1 MVGSRSRRFSASG
14 VVTTHSSIASNIGG
28 ISLNAG
34 SEKSENPVHASL
46 ARIAEEFAGT
56 LDDKLS
62 PEKTPLVSDINNIV
76 RPQTAAEACLA
87 PTLALLGWAGEGRRI
102 REALPHFDRIEGI
115 EALRLVLTL
124 LGYGTTQQSI
134 RQSSIVD
141 ETLPCLFSRDGAD
154 AMLIVERGS
163 DGTLLVFDGSS
174 ASWKTLTPTNQ
185 LGSAFYIWNQVSK
198 EEVPEEGKSWL
209 LSAVKRFKP
218 AIIAMLAFSFLGN
231 VAALTLP
238 IFVICVY
245 DLGIGTRS
253 TNTVGM
259 LAVGA
264 GIVIATNLALRSIRA
279 RMMAYFG
286 ARIDSLISM
295 KSFDVILNMPV
306 SMIES
311 APIGTQVSRLKQFES
326 MRDFFTGTLASSIVD
341 IPFIFIFLI
350 AIAIWGGHLVWV
362 PISLITIYAALAAI
376 TIPMTRNYVR
386 EIGSAKQRRHLLLQ
400 ELFSKRRAIRALSA
414 EDIWIARH
422 QHLASLIA
430 RLSHRARSF
439 NNIQQNLG
447 EMLVSVAGIA
457 TLGLGALQVISGSM
471 TSGAL
476 IGTMALIWR
485 VLAPVQSTYL
495 SLPRIEQAMQTF
507 KQIDRLVKIRSE
519 RDAHSQRSFF
529 RHFKGKISTQHLAFR
544 YPQRPEA
551 VLRNIQLEIK
561 PGEMVAITGPSGSGK
576 TTLLRMMAGLYPPVF
591 GSVLVDDMDLRQID
605 PAEWRSRIAYL
616 PETANFFYGS
626 LAQNIRLSHPEASD
640 ADVMRALRE
649 MGLDG
654 EERLMSGGVDKR
666 LTAAD
671 IESFP
676 DALKQ
681 RMALARCFI
690 KDAPIF
696 MLDNPAAS
704 LDASSELHL
713 INKFSALKGRA
724 TIIFTTFRPSHM
736 RLADRVIVLKDG
748 QVALDG
754 QPEKVLERIS
764 AAA

>member
-1 MVGSRSRRFSASG
+1 M
-14 VVTTHSSIASNIGG
+14 TIQDSIGPDIGD
-28 ISLNAG
+28 AG
-34 SEKSENPVHASL
+34 LGTDRERPENPVHASL
-46 ARIAEEFAGT
+46 ARIAEEFAGPA
-56 LDDKLS
+56 DEPLS
-62 PEKTPLVSDINNIV
+62 SEIPLVAEINYIV
-76 RPQTAAEACLA
+76 QPQTPAEACLA
-87 PTLALLGWAGEGRRI
+87 PTLALFGWAGEGRRI
-102 REALPHFDRIEGI
+102 REALPHFDRIEDI
-115 EALRLVLTL
+115 DSLRLVLTL
-124 LGYGTTQQSI
+124 LGYGTTQQFVRLSEI
-134 RQSSIVD
+134 AD
-141 ETLPCLFSRDGAD
+141 EAMPCLFSRDGSD
-154 AMLIVERGS
+154 VMLIVERER
-163 DGTLLVFDGSS
+163 DGTLLTFDGSS
-174 ASWKTLTPTNQ
+174 ASWKRLTPTNQ
-185 LGSAFYIWNQVSK
+185 LGSVFYIWNGVSK
-198 EEVPEEGKSWL
+198 EEFPDDGKSWL
-209 LSAVKRFKP
+209 LSAVKRFRP
-218 AIIAMLAFSFLGN
+218 AISAMLVFGFLGN
-231 VAALTLP
+231 LAALTLP

-245 DLGIGTRS
+245 DIGIGTRS
-253 TNTVGM
+253 TNTVIM

-279 RMMAYFG
+279 RTMAYFG

-295 KSFDVILNMPV
+295 KSFEVLLNMPV

-311 APIGTQVSRLKQFES
+311 APIGAQVSRLKQFES

-350 AIAIWGGHLVWV
+350 AIAVWGGRLVWV
-362 PISLITIYAALAAI
+362 PVSLIAVYAVLAAI

-386 EIGSAKQRRHLLLQ
+386 EISSAKQRRHLLLQ

-422 QHLASLIA
+422 CYLSGLVL
-430 RLSHRARSF
+430 RLSHRARRF

-457 TLGLGALQVISGSM
+457 TLGLGALQVSNGSM

-495 SLPRIEQAMQTF
+495 ALPRIEQAMQTF
-507 KQIDRLVKIRSE
+507 KQIDRLVKIRCE
-519 RDAHSQRSFF
+519 RDAYAQRSFF
-529 RHFKGKISTQHLAFR
+529 RRFKGKISTQHLAFR
-544 YPQRPEA
+544 YVQRPEA

-561 PGEMVAITGPSGSGK
+561 PGEMVAITGPSGVGK
-576 TTLLRMMAGLYPPVF
+576 TTLLRIMAGLYPPAI

-605 PAEWRSRIAYL
+605 PAEWRSQIAFL

-626 LAQNIRLSHPEASD
+626 LAQNIRLSRPDASN

-649 MGLDG
+649 MGLDSD
-654 EERLMSGGVDKR
+654 ERLMSGGIDKR

-671 IESFP
+671 IDSFP

-704 LDASSELHL
+704 LDTASELHL
-713 INKFSALKGRA
+713 LNKFAALKGRA
-724 TIIFTTFRPSHM
+724 TVIFTTFRPSHM

-748 QVALDG
+748 QVVLDG
-754 QPEKVLERIS
+754 PPEKVLERIS

>member
-1 MVGSRSRRFSASG
+1 M
-14 VVTTHSSIASNIGG
+14 TIQDSIGPDIGD
-28 ISLNAG
+28 AG
-34 SEKSENPVHASL
+34 LGTDRERPENPVHASL
-46 ARIAEEFAGT
+46 ARIAEEFAGPA
-56 LDDKLS
+56 DEPLS
-62 PEKTPLVSDINNIV
+62 SEIPLVAEINYIV
-76 RPQTAAEACLA
+76 QPQTPAEACLA
-87 PTLALLGWAGEGRRI
+87 PTLALFGWAGEGRRI
-102 REALPHFDRIEGI
+102 REALPHFDRIEDVDS
-115 EALRLVLTL
+115 LRLVLTL
-124 LGYGTTQQSI
+124 LGYGTTQQFVRLSEI
-134 RQSSIVD
+134 AD
-141 ETLPCLFSRDGAD
+141 EAMPCLFSRDGSD
-154 AMLIVERGS
+154 VMLIVERER
-163 DGTLLVFDGSS
+163 DGTLLTFDGSS
-174 ASWKTLTPTNQ
+174 ASWKRLTPTNQ
-185 LGSAFYIWNQVSK
+185 LGSVFYIWNGVSK
-198 EEVPEEGKSWL
+198 EEFPDDGKSWL
-209 LSAVKRFKP
+209 LSAVKRFRP
-218 AIIAMLAFSFLGN
+218 AISAMLVFGFLGN
-231 VAALTLP
+231 LAALTLP

-245 DLGIGTRS
+245 DIGIGTRS
-253 TNTVGM
+253 TNTVIM

-279 RMMAYFG
+279 RTMAYFG

-295 KSFDVILNMPV
+295 KSFEVLLNMPV
-306 SMIES
+306 SMIKS
-311 APIGTQVSRLKQFES
+311 APIGAQVSRLKQFES

-350 AIAIWGGHLVWV
+350 AIAVWGGRLVWV
-362 PISLITIYAALAAI
+362 PVSLIAVYAVLAAI

-386 EIGSAKQRRHLLLQ
+386 EISSAKQRRHLLLQ

-422 QHLASLIA
+422 CYLSGLVL
-430 RLSHRARSF
+430 RLSHRARRF

-457 TLGLGALQVISGSM
+457 TLGLGALQVSNGSM

-495 SLPRIEQAMQTF
+495 ALPRIEQAMQTF
-507 KQIDRLVKIRSE
+507 KQIDRLVKIRCE
-519 RDAHSQRSFF
+519 RDAYAQRSFF
-529 RHFKGKISTQHLAFR
+529 RRFKGKISTQHLAFR
-544 YPQRPEA
+544 YVQRPEA

-561 PGEMVAITGPSGSGK
+561 PGEMVAITGPSGVGK
-576 TTLLRMMAGLYPPVF
+576 TTLLRIMAGLYPPAI

-605 PAEWRSRIAYL
+605 PAEWRSQIAFL

-626 LAQNIRLSHPEASD
+626 LAQNIRLSRPDASN

-649 MGLDG
+649 MGLDSD
-654 EERLMSGGVDKR
+654 ERLMSGGIDKR

-671 IESFP
+671 IDSFP

-704 LDASSELHL
+704 LDTASELHL
-713 INKFSALKGRA
+713 LNKFAALKGRA
-724 TIIFTTFRPSHM
+724 TVIFTTFRPSHM

-748 QVALDG
+748 QVVLDG
-754 QPEKVLERIS
+754 PPEKVLEQIS

>member
-1 MVGSRSRRFSASG
+1 MTIHRSVSPALDG
-14 VVTTHSSIASNIGG
+14 IGPG
-28 ISLNAG
+28 ADPVKLD
-34 SEKSENPVHASL
+34 NPVHASL
-46 ARIAEEFAGT
+46 ARIAEEFAGSSDAQLSSGET
-56 LDDKLS
+56 LV
-62 PEKTPLVSDINNIV
+62 TDINDIV
-76 RPQTAAEACLA
+76 RPQTPAEACLA
-87 PTLALLGWAGEGRRI
+87 PTLALFGWVGEGRRI
-102 REALPHFDRIEGI
+102 REALPHFDRVESIA
-115 EALRLVLTL
+115 ALRLVFTL
-124 LGYGTTQQSI
+124 LGYGTSQRSA
-134 RQSSIVD
+134 RQSEIAN
-141 ETLPCLFSRDGAD
+141 EAMPCLFSSDGSD
-154 AMLIVERGS
+154 VMLIVERHS

-174 ASWKTLTPTNQ
+174 ASWKKIVPTNQ
-185 LGSAFYIWNQVSK
+185 LGSVFIVWNPAGK
-198 EEVPEEGKSWL
+198 EEVIEDGKSWL
-209 LSAVKRFKP
+209 FSAIKRFKP
-218 AIIAMLAFSFLGN
+218 AIAAMLAFSFLGN
-231 VAALTLP
+231 LAALTLP
-238 IFVICVY
+238 IFVIFVY
-245 DLGIGTRS
+245 DIGIGTRS
-253 TNTVGM
+253 TNTVIM
-259 LAVGA
+259 LALGA

-279 RMMAYFG
+279 RTMAYFG

-295 KSFDVILNMPV
+295 KSFEVILNMPV

-311 APIGTQVSRLKQFES
+311 APIGTQVSRLKQYES

-341 IPFIFIFLI
+341 IPFIFIFIL

-362 PISLITIYAALAAI
+362 PISLIAVYAALAAV
-376 TIPMTRNYVR
+376 TIPITRSYVR
-386 EIGSAKQRRHLLLQ
+386 EISSAKQRRHLLLQ

-414 EDIWIARH
+414 EEIWIARH
-422 QHLASLIA
+422 QYLSCLVS
-430 RLSHRARSF
+430 RLGHRARRF
-439 NNIQQNLG
+439 NNIQQYFG

-457 TLGLGALQVISGSM
+457 TLGLGALHVSNGSM

-519 RDAHSQRSFF
+519 RHAHAQRSFF
-529 RHFKGKISTQHLAFR
+529 RHFKGKISTQRLAFR
-544 YPQRPEA
+544 HAQRPEA

-561 PGEMVAITGPSGSGK
+561 PGEMVAITGASGVGK
-576 TTLLRMMAGLYPPVF
+576 TTLLRVMAGLYPPTF

-605 PAEWRSRIAYL
+605 PAEWRSQIAFL

-626 LAQNIRLSHPEASD
+626 LAQNIRLSRPDASD
-640 ADVMRALRE
+640 ADVMRALTE
-649 MGLDG
+649 MGLES
-654 EERLMSGGVDKR
+654 EERLAAGGIDKR

-671 IESFP
+671 FESFP

-704 LDASSELHL
+704 LDTFSERHL
-713 INKFSALKGRA
+713 LKKFAALKGRA
-724 TIIFTTFRPSHM
+724 TVLFTTFRPSHM

-748 QVALDG
+748 QIALDG
-754 QPEKVLERIS
+754 PPDKVLERIY

>member
-1 MVGSRSRRFSASG
+1 M
-14 VVTTHSSIASNIGG
+14 TIHSSVSPALDG
-28 ISLNAG
+28 IPDAG
-34 SEKSENPVHASL
+34 PVKLDNPVHASL
-46 ARIAEEFAGT
+46 ARIAEEFAGPS
-56 LDDKLS
+56 DAQLS
-62 PEKTPLVSDINNIV
+62 SGETPLVTDINDIV
-76 RPQTAAEACLA
+76 RPQTPAEACLA
-87 PTLALLGWAGEGRRI
+87 PTLALFGWAGEGRRI
-102 REALPHFDRIEGI
+102 REALPHFDRVESI

-124 LGYGTTQQSI
+124 LGYGTSQRSV
-134 RQSSIVD
+134 RQSEIAN
-141 ETLPCLFSRDGAD
+141 EAMPCLFSCDGSD
-154 AMLIVERGS
+154 VMLIVERHS

-174 ASWKTLTPTNQ
+174 ASWKKLVPTNQ
-185 LGSAFYIWNQVSK
+185 LGSVFIVWNPTGK
-198 EEVPEEGKSWL
+198 EELLDEGKSWL
-209 LSAVKRFKP
+209 FSAVKRFKP
-218 AIIAMLAFSFLGN
+218 AIAAMLAFSFLGN
-231 VAALTLP
+231 LAALTLP
-238 IFVICVY
+238 IFVIFVY

-253 TNTVGM
+253 TNTVIM

-279 RMMAYFG
+279 RTMAYFG

-295 KSFDVILNMPV
+295 KSFEVILNMPV

-311 APIGTQVSRLKQFES
+311 APIGAQVSRLKQYES

-341 IPFIFIFLI
+341 IPFIFIFI
-350 AIAIWGGHLVWV
+350 VAIAVWGGHLVWV
-362 PISLITIYAALAAI
+362 PISLIAVYAALAAV
-376 TIPMTRNYVR
+376 TIPMTRSYVR
-386 EIGSAKQRRHLLLQ
+386 ETSSAKQRRHLLLQ
-400 ELFSKRRAIRALSA
+400 ELFSKRRVIRALSA
-414 EDIWIARH
+414 EEIWIARH
-422 QHLASLIA
+422 QYLSGLIS
-430 RLSHRARSF
+430 RLSNRARRF
-439 NNIQQNLG
+439 NNIQQYLG

-457 TLGLGALQVISGSM
+457 TLGLGALHVSNGSM

-519 RDAHSQRSFF
+519 RHAHAQRSFF
-529 RHFKGKISTQHLAFR
+529 RHFKGKISTQRLAFR
-544 YPQRPEA
+544 HAQRPEA

-561 PGEMVAITGPSGSGK
+561 PGEMVAITGASGVGK
-576 TTLLRMMAGLYPPVF
+576 TTLLRVMAGLYPPTF

-605 PAEWRSRIAYL
+605 PAEWRSQIAFL

-626 LAQNIRLSHPEASD
+626 LAQNVRLSRPDASD
-640 ADVMRALRE
+640 ADVMRALTE
-649 MGLDG
+649 MGLES
-654 EERLMSGGVDKR
+654 EERLAAGGIDKR

-671 IESFP
+671 FESFP

-704 LDASSELHL
+704 LDTFSERHL
-713 INKFSALKGRA
+713 LKKFAALKGRA
-724 TIIFTTFRPSHM
+724 TVLFTTFRPSHM

-748 QVALDG
+748 QIALDG
-754 QPEKVLERIS
+754 PPDKVLERIY